1 MSEDQQQNQESEEF
15 FITFEQKDALLEY
28 LSYSPINKERYI
40 KAYLNYKNKVSIE
53 FLHENY
59 IADFKNGKL
68 YSKKTNKEI
77 GFKVGDYLNCFI
89 KGKSIR
95 LHIVIFAMYHNR
107 WPHLNMLVDHIDRNR
122 LNNSISNLQE
132 VTPEENSK
140 NTSKFNHGI
149 RVVHL
154 KNTIKYRVTRFKTYI
169 GSYDSYEEALKVSL
183 NCKREDLI
191 KRLS

>member
-28 LSYSPINKERYI
+28 LSYSPINKDQYI
-40 KAYLNYKNKVSIE
+40 KAYIDYKNKVSIE

-68 YSKKTNKEI
+68 FNRNNNKEL
-77 GFKVGDYLNCFI
+77 GFRNGDYLNCFI
-89 KGKSIR
+89 KGKSLR

-107 WPHLNMLVDHIDRNR
+107 WPHLNMLVDHIDRKR
-122 LNNSISNLQE
+122 LNNSISNLEE
-132 VTPEENSK
+132 VTPAGNNK
-140 NTSKFNHGI
+140 NASKFNHGI

-154 KNTIKYRVTRFKTYI
+154 KNTIKYRVKRFKTNI
-169 GSYDSYEEALKVSL
+169 GTFDSYEEALKVSL
-183 NCKREDLI
+183 NCKREDIL
-191 KRLS
+191 KVL